1 MIKSILIVGFGSCA
15 GGILRYLVS
24 LALPP
29 RGSGFPTATFIVNI
43 AGCLLIGLLYG
54 LFSKY
59 SETHSEAVT
68 MLQGGNI
75 QMFLLYVIGS
85 VICGILAT
93 LGGYVLIRLL

>member
-1 MIKSILIVGFGSCA
+1 
-15 GGILRYLVS
+15 
-24 LALPP
+24 
-29 RGSGFPTATFIVNI
+29 
-43 AGCLLIGLLYG
+43 
-54 LFSKY
+54 
-59 SETHSEAVT
+59 